1 MTSTF
6 GWLDTDEDQR
16 RKMLE
21 VVELFKDDGTVDELG
36 VGSIRD
42 TIANAL
48 FPGTSVLHT
57 RLRYALFIPWLLE
70 QAGHKSTPVEMT
82 TELRRLEVRL
92 IYSLLRGGES
102 DGVIGRSARDKLK
115 RMPSTAYWAAL
126 RRWDVRTVETTI
138 EGFFRRVRD
147 QRELARLTVHADD
160 PEAREL
166 LPGLGIDRELPPP
179 PEDLLRRATFRL
191 RPEEESYLS
200 DLIAASTDGSL
211 LSWLVHHPPA
221 APADYVWQLDNA
233 PDFPAHLAELVDHG
247 RRFHTAVHGAP
258 LLYNLLLAERREHD
272 ELIEHYRL
280 ELSDWRDELA
290 ASQVLDGWDR
300 QDWWGELHQRNPSLS
315 PLTRRFIDSWL
326 DILAAG
332 GDVADRPEARAL
344 VATRERQIKQGRAR
358 LVNQAALD
366 RWTGRSGLA
375 RLDYRWRVT
384 QRLLF
389 DLYDAR
395 GGA

>member
-16 RKMLE
+16 KKMLE

-57 RLRYALFIPWLLE
+57 RLRYVLFIPWLLE
-70 QAGHKSTPVEMT
+70 QAGHKATPAEMT
-82 TELRRLEVRL
+82 AELRRLEVRL
-92 IYSLLRGGES
+92 IYSLLNGGEA
-102 DGVIGRSARDKLK
+102 DGVIGRSAREKLK
-115 RMPSTAYWAAL
+115 RMPSSAYWAVL

-147 QRELARLTVHADD
+147 LRELAKVTVHADD

-166 LPGLGIDRELPPP
+166 LPGLGLDRNLPAP
-179 PEDLLRRATFRL
+179 PEGFLHEATFAL
-191 RPEEESYLS
+191 TAEEESYLS
-200 DLIAASTDGSL
+200 DLMAASTEGSL
-211 LSWLVHHPPA
+211 LSWLIQNPPQVS
-221 APADYVWQLDNA
+221 ADYAWQLDNVG
-233 PDFPAHLAELVDHG
+233 DFPAHLAELVDHG
-247 RRFHTAVHGAP
+247 RRFHAAVHGAP
-258 LLYNLLLAERREHD
+258 LLYNLLLAERCESE
-272 ELIEHYRL
+272 ELVELYRL
-280 ELSDWRDELA
+280 ELGDWRDELNS
-290 ASQVLDGWDR
+290 SQVLDGWDR
-300 QDWWGELHQRNPSLS
+300 LDWWAQLHKRNPGLS
-315 PLTRRFIDSWL
+315 PLTRRFVDSWL
-326 DILAAG
+326 DLLYAGSDLA
-332 GDVADRPEARAL
+332 DHREARSL
-344 VATRERQIKQGRAR
+344 VAARERQIKQGRAR

-366 RWTGRSGLA
+366 RWTGRSGLV
-375 RLDYRWRVT
+375 RLDYRWQVT

-395 GGA
+395 GGD

>member
-16 RKMLE
+16 KKMLE

-57 RLRYALFIPWLLE
+57 RLRYVLFIPWLLE
-70 QAGHKSTPVEMT
+70 SASRKSTPADMSS
-82 TELRRLEVRL
+82 ELRRLEVKL
-92 IYSLLRGGES
+92 IYSLLKGGETE
-102 DGVIGRSARDKLK
+102 GVIGGNAREKLK
-115 RMPSTAYWAAL
+115 RMPSAAYWAVL
-126 RRWDVRTVETTI
+126 RRWDIRLVDTTI

-147 QRELARLTVHADD
+147 QRELSRVTVQSDD
-160 PEAREL
+160 PEARET
-166 LPGLGIDRELPPP
+166 LPRVGLDPNLPKAPL
-179 PEDLLRRATFRL
+179 DLLRETTFEL

-211 LSWLVHHPPA
+211 LSWLVRNPPK
-221 APADYVWQLDNA
+221 ADASYVWQLDNVG
-233 PDFPAHLAELVDHG
+233 DFPEHLGDLVDHG
-247 RRFHTAVHGAP
+247 RRFHTAIHGAP
-258 LLYNLLLAERREHD
+258 LLYNLLLAERSERED
-272 ELIEHYRL
+272 LTQVY
-280 ELSDWRDELA
+280 RDEIATWRQDLSSSGVLLA
-290 ASQVLDGWDR
+290 WDR
-300 QDWWGELHQRNPSLS
+300 SAWWSAVHEHKPGLS
-315 PLTRRFIDSWL
+315 PLTKRFVDWWL
-326 DILAAG
+326 DIITLDS
-332 GDVADRPEARAL
+332 DVANHDAARSL
-344 VATRERQIKQGRAR
+344 VGSRERQIKGGRAR

-366 RWTGRSGLA
+366 RWTGRSGLV
-375 RLDYRWRVT
+375 RLDYRWQVT

-395 GGA
+395 GVA